1 MGLNSGEFMGGIH
14 LSISGNVIKGQ
25 GTFYL
30 AVEMT
35 QKFSV
40 EVQL

>member
-1 MGLNSGEFMGGIH
+1 MGRIH
-14 LSISGNVIKGQ
+14 LLSISGNVIKGQ
-25 GTFYL
+25 GTSYL

-40 EVQL
+40 GVQL